1 MSYLAKSLFV
11 CIVYILMLQN
21 TISLPAAVW
30 PPLEPEHKVSEIAI
44 YQSLRRRATMAMRD
58 QTTHSDVQDGFP
70 TIALLVVVA
79 VF

>member
-1 MSYLAKSLFV
+1 MSSLAQSLFV

-30 PPLEPEHKVSEIAI
+30 PPLKPEHKVSEIAI

-58 QTTHSDVQDGFP
+58 QNHSQ
-70 TIALLVVVA
+70 
-79 VF
+79 

>member
-1 MSYLAKSLFV
+1 MSSLAQSLFV

-30 PPLEPEHKVSEIAI
+30 PPLKPEPKVSEIAI
-44 YQSLRRRATMAMRD
+44 YQSLRRRATMAMSIK
-58 QTTHSDVQDGFP
+58 TTHRDVQDGFP
-70 TIALLVVVA
+70 TTALLVVVA